1 MFDLAGLPFW
11 ASGLLL
17 VVVPTALSALGPV
30 VVRRRFGFERVKP
43 NNEVAGFKFAVLG
56 VIYAVILAFTV
67 IVVWERFADA
77 EHAASKEAAA
87 VATLYRLSDGMPQAP
102 RADLRAKLG
111 DYLDA
116 AVNQEWKTMER
127 GDESPAAQTALTAL
141 YGSVLAIEPQD
152 NADTVLLKSM
162 FDELT
167 ALTQARRE
175 RIVLSN
181 GIVPG
186 LLWAVLIVGAMITI
200 GFTFFFGA
208 QNLSAQVLMTA
219 MLALLIFM
227 TMFVVF
233 AIDYPFGRHIRV
245 PPDSLVR
252 VMDDFD

>member
-1 MFDLAGLPFW
+1 MFDIADLPLW
-11 ASGLLL
+11 GAGLLL
-17 VVVPTALSALGPV
+17 VILPTALSALGPV
-30 VVRRRFGFERVKP
+30 IVRRAFGFERIKP

-87 VATLYRLSDGMPQAP
+87 VATLYRLSDGIPQAP
-102 RADLRAKLG
+102 RADLRAKLD
-111 DYLDA
+111 DYLKA
-116 AVNQEWKTMER
+116 AVSQEWKTMER
-127 GDESPAAQTALTAL
+127 GDESPAAQAALTTL
-141 YGSVLAIEPQD
+141 YGSVLAIQPQD

-167 ALTQARRE
+167 LLTQARRE
-175 RIVLSN
+175 RIVLAN
-181 GIVPG
+181 GIVPA
-186 LLWAVLIVGAMITI
+186 LLWAVLIVGAIITV
-200 GFTFFFGA
+200 GFTLFFGS
-208 QNLSAQVLMTA
+208 QNLSAQVVMTA

-245 PPDSLVR
+245 QPDSLVR
-252 VMDDFD
+252 VMNDFD